1 MDIPP
6 YKFSSDSL
14 SFSYWPML
22 KNNMSCIQ
30 IFKIDELSSDFFQDT
45 VFLQQFMGKFT
56 RNRVDSPEYA
66 KNPDQDFFATYFR
79 RVALTYM
86 EIETYRFSGSTRRT
100 IADGWTKSH
109 FTLFLNVFFSKKVRR
124 FPTPSLRLYAKTG
137 GVQRLQ

>member
-1 MDIPP
+1 MWIFPP

-14 SFSYWPML
+14 SFSNWPML
-22 KNNMSCIQ
+22 KNNMSFIQ

-66 KNPDQDFFATYFR
+66 KNPDDNFFATYFR

-86 EIETYRFSGSTRRT
+86 EIETSEPQKTEIQDWILPKF
-100 IADGWTKSH
+100 SH
-109 FTLFLNVFFSKKVRR
+109 FSKSKNLTVSASVAANIQTKVLNQPKNQSFH
-124 FPTPSLRLYAKTG
+124 T
-137 GVQRLQ
+137 